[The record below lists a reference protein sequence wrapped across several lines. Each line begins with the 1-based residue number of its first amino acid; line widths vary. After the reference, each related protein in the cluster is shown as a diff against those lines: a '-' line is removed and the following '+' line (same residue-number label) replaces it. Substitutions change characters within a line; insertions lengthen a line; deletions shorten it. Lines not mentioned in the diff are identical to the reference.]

1 MYIYLYISEF
11 CSSMI
16 CQNTHMCKV
25 FCYINHILALSVILC
40 NEFEIVQEVQ
50 YGPR

>member
-1 MYIYLYISEF
+1 MSFAQVWYAQTLT
-11 CSSMI
+11 CA
-16 CQNTHMCKV
+16 V
-25 FCYINHILALSVILC
+25 FCYINNTLALSVILC